1 MRFERISLFQKRG
14 IPMKRRNIFLM
25 MLMILNLMGCTQTK
39 GDIAGNSNQGI
50 IKEENKSEE
59 KINNVE
65 KEPAIYEDEIKKIHD
80 ASKRDS
86 QAKVEYENI
95 IYEVKDIEFGKQI
108 GEHEKEAINYWNEQV
123 DSEGNLLG
131 DEQYIWLKL
140 KMVNLLKK
148 KQTVLVNYPI
158 VSIDSDNTVVE
169 TGAEARYIMPEEQE
183 KETNER
189 FHCNLDA
196 NEEVEVEIGYIISE
210 ENVSAPIYFCLGD
223 SGAAIDNPNNIFIYL
238 GELVDEK

>member
-1 MRFERISLFQKRG
+1 M
-14 IPMKRRNIFLM
+14 
-25 MLMILNLMGCTQTK
+25 
-39 GDIAGNSNQGI
+39 
-50 IKEENKSEE
+50 
-59 KINNVE
+59 
-65 KEPAIYEDEIKKIHD
+65 
-80 ASKRDS
+80 
-86 QAKVEYENI
+86 
-95 IYEVKDIEFGKQI
+95 
-108 GEHEKEAINYWNEQV
+108 
-123 DSEGNLLG
+123 
-131 DEQYIWLKL
+131 
-140 KMVNLLKK
+140 
-148 KQTVLVNYPI
+148 
-158 VSIDSDNTVVE
+158 SIDSDNTVVE